1 MNNSLNNQKAAQA
14 FKAILEKIG
23 RDDLTDLL
31 LNWDD
36 CEISEDGKNII
47 QYLGRDREYSHG
59 KQGGKTRVSKTDF
72 LNWLLSDAPFD
83 EKIYSSN
90 IRSDTDWTQKIEAAR
105 QASGLL
111 SAK

>member
-1 MNNSLNNQKAAQA
+1 LNNTLDTKTAAEA
-14 FKAILEKIG
+14 FNAILEKLG
-23 RDDLTDLL
+23 RDDLTDIL

-72 LNWLLSDAPFD
+72 LNWLLSDDPFD
-83 EKIYSSN
+83 EKIYGAN
-90 IRSDTDWTQKIEAAR
+90 IRSDTDWTQKIEGAR
-105 QASGLL
+105 QASGLISL
-111 SAK
+111 K

>member
-1 MNNSLNNQKAAQA
+1 LKNSLDSKKATEA
-14 FKAILEKIG
+14 FKAILEQLD
-23 RDDLTDLL
+23 RDDLINIL

-36 CEISEDGKNII
+36 CELSDDGKNII

-59 KQGGKTRVSKTDF
+59 KHGGKAKVSKTVF

-83 EKIYSSN
+83 ETIYGADIHN
-90 IRSDTDWTQKIEAAR
+90 DDEWTQIIEAAR

-111 SAK
+111 SMR